1 MCQNGSLNRL
11 RRESETRLE
20 QIPLRLLDG
29 RQEANFIPRPGRNK
43 KTGNEKYAYLS
54 SSAAAA
60 AAAAAAVRPFFQE
73 SEVLCDK
80 VGQ

>member
-1 MCQNGSLNRL
+1 MVDKK
-11 RRESETRLE
+11 
-20 QIPLRLLDG
+20 QISFHG
-29 RQEANFIPRPGRNK
+29 RGRNK

-60 AAAAAAVRPFFQE
+60 AAAVRPFFQE
-73 SEVLCDK
+73 SEALCDK

>member
-1 MCQNGSLNRL
+1 MVDKK
-11 RRESETRLE
+11 
-20 QIPLRLLDG
+20 QISFHG
-29 RQEANFIPRPGRNK
+29 RGRNK

-60 AAAAAAVRPFFQE
+60 AAVRPFFQE
-73 SEVLCDK
+73 SEALCDK